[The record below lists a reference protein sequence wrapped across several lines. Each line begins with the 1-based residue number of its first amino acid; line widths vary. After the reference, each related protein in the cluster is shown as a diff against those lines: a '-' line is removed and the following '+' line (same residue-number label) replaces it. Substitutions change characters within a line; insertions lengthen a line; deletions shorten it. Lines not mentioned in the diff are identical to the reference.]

1 MEKQHSIDTV
11 LLRACFVFFARILP
25 ACPDTKWALALIC
38 ALCSVTLQLCNEKYT
53 IVLHMLF
60 QEETA
65 MQQNESR
72 KHTKAPYSVRVIPP
86 SKNAAQENADRIRCG
101 KMLGRLMQLSEEMQ
115 GRESPKKRRI

>member
-1 MEKQHSIDTV
+1 
-11 LLRACFVFFARILP
+11 
-25 ACPDTKWALALIC
+25 
-38 ALCSVTLQLCNEKYT
+38 
-53 IVLHMLF
+53 MLF

-65 MQQNESR
+65 MQQNGSR

>member
-1 MEKQHSIDTV
+1 
-11 LLRACFVFFARILP
+11 
-25 ACPDTKWALALIC
+25 
-38 ALCSVTLQLCNEKYT
+38 
-53 IVLHMLF
+53 
-60 QEETA
+60 

-72 KHTKAPYSVRVIPP
+72 KHTKAPYSVRVFPP

>member
-1 MEKQHSIDTV
+1 M
-11 LLRACFVFFARILP
+11 
-25 ACPDTKWALALIC
+25 
-38 ALCSVTLQLCNEKYT
+38 QLCNEKYT

>member
-11 LLRACFVFFARILP
+11 LFKSLFCIFCTHFACMSGY
-25 ACPDTKWALALIC
+25 KMGSGSY
-38 ALCSVTLQLCNEKYT
+38 LCSVTLQLCNEKYT
-53 IVLHMLF
+53 IVPHMLF

-65 MQQNESR
+65 MQQNESE

>member
-1 MEKQHSIDTV
+1 MY
-11 LLRACFVFFARILP
+11 FFARILP

-53 IVLHMLF
+53 IVPHMLF

-72 KHTKAPYSVRVIPP
+72 KHTKAPYFVRVIPP